1 MKQRIAEIAG
11 LSVTV
16 LSSALLAMPAHARAK
31 DCDAVSVEAVQAGGM
46 QYDPAAAV
54 GIPVNLR
61 LVTTS
66 AAGGD
71 CANIPVRIATQDGSP
86 VSLDNGGS
94 TLTMDLQQSSQTAN
108 LSFLGASLTGN
119 ARRDLFAGSV
129 TVPLFVVRPGQF
141 VPTGLYRERLTIAI
155 GDAPPLPVEI
165 VMQVQSSIRLVPQ
178 NGSSVKSISFGEVSQ
193 GSERTSSIYY
203 VANGPFEVRLNSQNG
218 GRLVHESGLSF
229 GSIAYATR
237 YDGTSVDLSGGP
249 AIVRVRPSGQG
260 VQIDELTITV
270 PPANDHYAG
279 KYRDV
284 LSLDYIAF

>member
-1 MKQRIAEIAG
+1 MKQHVAAIAALSAMIIA
-11 LSVTV
+11 
-16 LSSALLAMPAHARAK
+16 APAQAK
-31 DCDAVSVEAVQAGGM
+31 TCETVSVEAVQAGSM
-46 QYDPAAAV
+46 QYDPAAGV
-54 GIPVNLR
+54 GVPIGLR

-66 AAGGD
+66 TAEVN
-71 CANIPVRIATQDGSP
+71 CASVPVRIATQDGST
-86 VSLDNGGS
+86 VALENGGAS
-94 TLTMDLQQSSQTAN
+94 LAMDLQQSSQTAN

-119 ARRDLFAGSV
+119 ARHDLFAGTV
-129 TVPLFVVRPGQF
+129 NVPLFVVRPGQF
-141 VPTGLYRERLTIAI
+141 VPAGLYRERLTVQI

-203 VANGPFEVRLNSQNG
+203 VANGPFEVRLTSQNG
-218 GRLVHESGLSF
+218 GRLVHEAGQSLGH
-229 GSIAYATR
+229 IRYATR
-237 YDGTSVDLSGGP
+237 YDGTAVDLSGGP
-249 AIVRVRPSGQG
+249 AIVRIRPSGPG

-270 PPANDHYAG
+270 PPAGDHYAG